1 MKLPQKPVPAIPE
14 KNQNP
19 SGLGNMLAQF
29 VGTGDRLSGFSTDS
43 FSITPAARLTQAKKE
58 VERPVPEGSPKKK
71 KRSKLDT
78 DFSDGALSLDL
89 DELDELVGDD
99 DDYDA
104 TFDDL
109 IENAFNEDEDIALR
123 NSLISMGRR
132 YAIQSMEENP
142 ESSEVSQA
150 FARQERAIEDL
161 VAEIDKDTIAINRD
175 VEQMRMTRTKNYKAM
190 ADLISARATMANIKL
205 SAIKELSSIQK
216 DKFDIKLKLSKAAAG
231 GADGEGGMAATQAV
245 QKILSLGRGSLL
257 SSVEDGDD
265 DDDEDY
271 NSNVAI
277 TEIHEESDLPP
288 AVTDGDKFIAHEDEG
303 VEYVLDID
311 TETDDRQIYAVNKHG
326 DVVSDYPLPSNPDQ
340 LNFQINELAGE
351 ATDQLQ
357 RRYRLRRNG
366 EDVNYDSFN
375 AGGSQ

>member
-1 MKLPQKPVPAIPE
+1 
-14 KNQNP
+14 
-19 SGLGNMLAQF
+19 MLAQF

-58 VERPVPEGSPKKK
+58 AERPIPEGSHKKK

-271 NSNVAI
+271 NSNAAI